1 MFNKNSGLVTI
12 WVRLLTQDDSSYS
25 IENVPNLS
33 NLKEVV
39 QEVLNER
46 ESAE

>member
-12 WVRLLTQDDSSYS
+12 WVRLLTQDNNSYT

-39 QEVLNER
+39 QEILSER